1 MLAQRYYSQS
11 NPSTRIVFLIFRG
24 EEVFFVEKKNCVMI
38 QRVQTIFLFLIAVGM
53 GVTLST
59 QLWMQG
65 DVDGDYWTLSAF
77 MLTNFDQGGEVIQ
90 SSSKWY
96 LAALAVL
103 AAILALA
110 SIFQYRLRSRQLL
123 LNMINSLVMVSLV
136 AATFL
141 TTNGINEA
149 IQGEDGGD
157 YGLGFW
163 SILVSMVMNMLANRF
178 IKKDEALVRS
188 VDRIR

>member
-1 MLAQRYYSQS
+1 
-11 NPSTRIVFLIFRG
+11 
-24 EEVFFVEKKNCVMI
+24 MI

-59 QLWMQG
+59 QLWSQG
-65 DVDGDYWTLSAF
+65 GAAGDSWNLSAF
-77 MLTNFDQGGEVIQ
+77 LMSNLDETGQVIQ

-96 LAALAVL
+96 LGALELL
-103 AAILALA
+103 AAILALV
-110 SIFQYRLRSRQLL
+110 SIFQYKLRSRQLL

-141 TTNGINEA
+141 TTSGVNEA
-149 IQGEDGGD
+149 IKAQDGGD
-157 YGLGFW
+157 YGIGFW

>member
-1 MLAQRYYSQS
+1 
-11 NPSTRIVFLIFRG
+11 
-24 EEVFFVEKKNCVMI
+24 MI
-38 QRVQTIFLFLIAVGM
+38 QRVQTIFLFLIVVGM
-53 GVTLST
+53 GMTLST
-59 QLWMQG
+59 QLWSQG
-65 DVDGDYWTLSAF
+65 GVAGDSWTLSAF
-77 MLTNFDQGGEVIQ
+77 VMSNLDHGGKVIQ
-90 SSSKWY
+90 SSSKFY

-103 AAILALA
+103 AALLALV
-110 SIFQYRLRSRQLL
+110 SIFQYKLRSRQLL
-123 LNMINSLVMVSLV
+123 LNMINSLVMVTLV

-149 IQGEDGGD
+149 IKAQDGGD
-157 YGLGFW
+157 YGIGFW

>member
-1 MLAQRYYSQS
+1 
-11 NPSTRIVFLIFRG
+11 LIFPSEG
-24 EEVFFVEKKNCVMI
+24 VFFVKKKIAMI

-77 MLTNFDQGGEVIQ
+77 MLTNLDQGGEVIQ

-96 LAALAVL
+96 LATLAAL

-149 IQGEDGGD
+149 IQGEDGGE

>member
-1 MLAQRYYSQS
+1 
-11 NPSTRIVFLIFRG
+11 
-24 EEVFFVEKKNCVMI
+24 
-38 QRVQTIFLFLIAVGM
+38 M

-59 QLWMQG
+59 QLWSQG
-65 DVDGDYWTLSAF
+65 GAAGDSWNLSAF
-77 MLTNFDQGGEVIQ
+77 LMSNLDETGQVIQ

-96 LAALAVL
+96 LGALASL
-103 AAILALA
+103 SAILALV

-157 YGLGFW
+157 YGIGFW

>member
-1 MLAQRYYSQS
+1 
-11 NPSTRIVFLIFRG
+11 
-24 EEVFFVEKKNCVMI
+24 MI

-59 QLWMQG
+59 QLWHQG

-77 MLTNFDQGGEVIQ
+77 MLTNLDQGGEVIQ

-96 LAALAVL
+96 LGALATL
-103 AAILALA
+103 AAILALV
-110 SIFQYRLRSRQLL
+110 SIFQYKLRSRQLL

-141 TTNGINEA
+141 TTSGVNEA
-149 IQGEDGGD
+149 IKAQNGGD
-157 YGLGFW
+157 YGIGFW

>member
-1 MLAQRYYSQS
+1 
-11 NPSTRIVFLIFRG
+11 
-24 EEVFFVEKKNCVMI
+24 MI
-38 QRVQTIFLFLIAVGM
+38 QRVQTIFLYLIAVGM
-53 GVTLST
+53 GVALST

-77 MLTNFDQGGEVIQ
+77 VMTNLDEGGQVIQ

-96 LAALAVL
+96 LAALAAL
-103 AAILALA
+103 AVILALA

-123 LNMINSLVMVSLV
+123 LNMINSIVMVTLV
-136 AATFL
+136 ASTFL

-149 IQGEDGGD
+149 IQGEDGGE
-157 YGLGFW
+157 YGIGFW

>member
-1 MLAQRYYSQS
+1 
-11 NPSTRIVFLIFRG
+11 
-24 EEVFFVEKKNCVMI
+24 MI

-59 QLWMQG
+59 QLWSQG
-65 DVDGDYWTLSAF
+65 GAAGDSWNLSAF
-77 MLTNFDQGGEVIQ
+77 LMSNLDETGQAIQ

-96 LAALAVL
+96 LGALASL
-103 AAILALA
+103 SAILALV
-110 SIFQYRLRSRQLL
+110 SIFQYKLRSRQLL

-141 TTNGINEA
+141 TTSGVNEA
-149 IQGEDGGD
+149 IKAQDGGD
-157 YGLGFW
+157 YGIGFW

>member
-1 MLAQRYYSQS
+1 
-11 NPSTRIVFLIFRG
+11 
-24 EEVFFVEKKNCVMI
+24 MI
-38 QRVQTIFLFLIAVGM
+38 QRVQTIFLFLIAAGM
-53 GVTLST
+53 GITLST
-59 QLWMQG
+59 QLWVQG
-65 DVDGDYWTLSAF
+65 DVDGDSWRLSAF
-77 MLTNFDQGGEVIQ
+77 MLTNLDEGGKVIQ

-96 LAALAVL
+96 LGALAAI
-103 AAILALA
+103 AAILALV

-136 AATFL
+136 ASTFL

-149 IQGEDGGD
+149 IQGQDGGE

>member
-1 MLAQRYYSQS
+1 
-11 NPSTRIVFLIFRG
+11 LIFPSEG
-24 EEVFFVEKKNCVMI
+24 VFFVKKKIAMI

-77 MLTNFDQGGEVIQ
+77 MLTNLDQGGEVIQ

-96 LAALAVL
+96 LAALAAL
-103 AAILALA
+103 AAILALT

-136 AATFL
+136 AVTFL

-149 IQGEDGGD
+149 IQGEDGGE

-163 SILVSMVMNMLANRF
+163 TILVSMVMNMLANRF

>member
-1 MLAQRYYSQS
+1 
-11 NPSTRIVFLIFRG
+11 
-24 EEVFFVEKKNCVMI
+24 MI
-38 QRVQTIFLFLIAVGM
+38 QRVQTIFLFLISVAM
-53 GVTLST
+53 GVALST
-59 QLWMQG
+59 QLWIQG
-65 DVDGDYWTLSAF
+65 DVDGDSWTLSAF
-77 MLTNFDQGGEVIQ
+77 MLTNLDEGGKVIQ

-96 LAALAVL
+96 LAALAAL
-103 AAILALA
+103 AALLALA

-149 IQGEDGGD
+149 IQSQDGGD
-157 YGLGFW
+157 YGIGFW
-163 SILVSMVMNMLANRF
+163 SILVAMVMNMLANRF
-178 IKKDEALVRS
+178 IKRDEALVRS

>member
-1 MLAQRYYSQS
+1 
-11 NPSTRIVFLIFRG
+11 
-24 EEVFFVEKKNCVMI
+24 
-38 QRVQTIFLFLIAVGM
+38 
-53 GVTLST
+53 
-59 QLWMQG
+59 MQG
-65 DVDGDYWTLSAF
+65 DVDGDFWTLSAF
-77 MLTNFDQGGEVIQ
+77 MLTNLDEGGKVIQ

-96 LAALAVL
+96 LAALALL
-103 AAILALA
+103 AAILALV
-110 SIFQYRLRSRQLL
+110 SIFQYKLRSRQLL

-141 TTNGINEA
+141 TTSGVNEA
-149 IQGEDGGD
+149 IKAQDGGD
-157 YGLGFW
+157 YGIGFW

>member
-1 MLAQRYYSQS
+1 
-11 NPSTRIVFLIFRG
+11 LIFPSEG
-24 EEVFFVEKKNCVMI
+24 VFFVKKKIAMI

-77 MLTNFDQGGEVIQ
+77 MLTNLDQGGEVIQ

-157 YGLGFW
+157 YGIGFW

>member
-1 MLAQRYYSQS
+1 
-11 NPSTRIVFLIFRG
+11 
-24 EEVFFVEKKNCVMI
+24 MI

-59 QLWMQG
+59 QLWHQG
-65 DVDGDYWTLSAF
+65 DVDGDYWTLSVF
-77 MLTNFDQGGEVIQ
+77 MLTNLDQGGEVIQ

-96 LAALAVL
+96 LGALAAL
-103 AAILALA
+103 AAILALV
-110 SIFQYRLRSRQLL
+110 SVFQYRLRSRQLL

-149 IQGEDGGD
+149 IQAQDGGD
-157 YGLGFW
+157 YSIGFW

>member
-1 MLAQRYYSQS
+1 VEA
-11 NPSTRIVFLIFRG
+11 
-24 EEVFFVEKKNCVMI
+24 VFFVEKINRMI

-59 QLWMQG
+59 QLWSQG
-65 DVDGDYWTLSAF
+65 GAAGDSWNLSAF
-77 MLTNFDQGGEVIQ
+77 LMANLDESGKVIQ

-96 LAALAVL
+96 LGALASL
-103 AAILALA
+103 AAILALV
-110 SIFQYRLRSRQLL
+110 SIFQYKLRSRQLL
-123 LNMINSLVMVSLV
+123 LNMINSLVMVTLV

-149 IQGEDGGD
+149 IQGQDGGD
-157 YGLGFW
+157 YGIGFW

>member
-1 MLAQRYYSQS
+1 
-11 NPSTRIVFLIFRG
+11 
-24 EEVFFVEKKNCVMI
+24 MI

-59 QLWMQG
+59 QLWFQG
-65 DVDGDYWTLSAF
+65 DVDGDSWTLSAI
-77 MLTNFDQGGEVIQ
+77 MLTNLDQDGEVIQ

-157 YGLGFW
+157 
-163 SILVSMVMNMLANRF
+163 
-178 IKKDEALVRS
+178 
-188 VDRIR
+188 

>member
-1 MLAQRYYSQS
+1 
-11 NPSTRIVFLIFRG
+11 
-24 EEVFFVEKKNCVMI
+24 MI

-65 DVDGDYWTLSAF
+65 DVDGDFWTLSAF
-77 MLTNFDQGGEVIQ
+77 VMTNLDQGGEVIQ

-96 LAALAVL
+96 LGALAAL

-149 IQGEDGGD
+149 IQGEDGGE
-157 YGLGFW
+157 YGIGFW